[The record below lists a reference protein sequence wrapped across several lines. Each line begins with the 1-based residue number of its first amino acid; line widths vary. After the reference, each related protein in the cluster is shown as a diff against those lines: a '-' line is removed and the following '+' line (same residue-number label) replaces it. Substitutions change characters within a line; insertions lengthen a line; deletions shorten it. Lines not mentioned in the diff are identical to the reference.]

1 MNVFVSVNVHG
12 ELLTELHFQHTTQN
26 LQLKMSCDKVWSTVS
41 TALNF
46 PASRIKNQSTSVKE
60 QIPNTAHNCLRI
72 KRFARRT
79 CSSRETIVLFCY
91 VLDNT
96 FSPTSLFQ
104 CYLVRN
110 RAVTSS
116 S

>member
-46 PASRIKNQSTSVKE
+46 PVIDS
-60 QIPNTAHNCLRI
+60 IPNKKPINFRKRADSKHSTQLSAH
-72 KRFARRT
+72 
-79 CSSRETIVLFCY
+79 
-91 VLDNT
+91 
-96 FSPTSLFQ
+96 
-104 CYLVRN
+104 
-110 RAVTSS
+110 
-116 S
+116 